1 MTRPAPALLFLLLAQ
16 AASACRAP
24 AGTLAGRRV
33 IDLTHAF
40 DEQTIY
46 WPTAGGFEL
55 RVDSKG
61 WTEGGFYYEAN
72 SFSSAEHGGTHID
85 APIHFAEGRRSLDQ
99 IPLEQLI
106 GPGVVVDVSAAC
118 ARDRDHLVSAQELQA
133 WEREHGRIPDGAI
146 VLLRTGF
153 GEHWPDRERY
163 MGTDERGPEAVSK
176 LHFPG
181 LHPDAAR
188 WLVAHRVIGAIG
200 LDTPSIDHGPS
211 RTFEAHQVLFAA
223 DVPALENVA
232 NLELLPARGFEVV
245 ALPMKI
251 RAGSGGPVRIAAL
264 LGGECVLA
272 AARAM
277 HAREAVGQD
286 AATQVA
292 PQLPAHAPRQGPRSS
307 HRHRRG
313 PGRSPG
319 APTGHGA
326 RRRARAS
333 GGGTRAA
340 MPTGPWGGLALR
352 APRKEDRRQ
361 PCGWQSPW
369 AQDGARVPPGP

>member
-1 MTRPAPALLFLLLAQ
+1 MSGSPAALVLALLALAAPA
-16 AASACRAP
+16 CRGP
-24 AGTLAGRRV
+24 AGALAGRRV

-40 DEQTIY
+40 DERTIY

-55 RVDSKG
+55 RVDSQG
-61 WTEGGFYYEAN
+61 WTEAGFYYEAN

-85 APIHFAEGRRSLDQ
+85 APIHFAEGRLTLDR

-106 GPGVVVDVSAAC
+106 GPGIVVDVSAAC
-118 ARDRDHLVSAQELQA
+118 ARDRDHQVSAAELQA
-133 WEREHGRIPDGAI
+133 WEREHGRIPEGAI

-153 GEHWPDRERY
+153 GEVWPDRERY
-163 MGTDERGPEAVSK
+163 MGTDERGPDAVAK

-188 WLVAHRVIGAIG
+188 WIVAQRAVGAIG

-223 DVPALENVA
+223 NVPALENVA

-264 LGGECVLA
+264 LAGE
-272 AARAM
+272 
-277 HAREAVGQD
+277 
-286 AATQVA
+286 
-292 PQLPAHAPRQGPRSS
+292 
-307 HRHRRG
+307 
-313 PGRSPG
+313 
-319 APTGHGA
+319 
-326 RRRARAS
+326 
-333 GGGTRAA
+333 
-340 MPTGPWGGLALR
+340 
-352 APRKEDRRQ
+352 
-361 PCGWQSPW
+361 
-369 AQDGARVPPGP
+369 